1 MSLRILRASDP
12 SFEDAWGMLGGRQWA
27 RDALYGPESL
37 AFYRE
42 YAGVEEVEDL
52 SFIVAD
58 GGEGLIGTRVH
69 VFRNPSGAVEMSCYG
84 LPCLVGERASSA
96 APAREAARK
105 LARTEL
111 LEPFQKRGAARL
123 VFRDGLDDGRLS
135 YLGRALLS
143 EGATA
148 SPHLSQMIDLT
159 QPEDKLRAALT
170 KTVRWSINW
179 GMKTLDIRVLDRAT
193 IAASDMQAFR
203 ELHIEVAGRETRS
216 PKTWDRQFDIVKA
229 GGGFVVLG
237 YLDGALVTAAL
248 FLTSPRHCFYG
259 VSASKRE
266 LFDKPIGH
274 AVIWS
279 AMLKAKSEGI
289 GLFEMGEQRFPKL
302 STPPPSDKEIGI
314 SFFKRSFG
322 GETEAYLDL
331 LLQPEAA
338 GTMA

>member
-1 MSLRILRASDP
+1 MSLRILRAGDP
-12 SFEDAWGMLGGRQWA
+12 SFEEAWGMLGGRQWA
-27 RDALYGPESL
+27 RDALYGAESL

-42 YAGVEEVEDL
+42 YAGIEDWEDL
-52 SFIVAD
+52 SFVVAD
-58 GGEGLIGTRVH
+58 GAEGLIGARVYA
-69 VFRNPSGAVEMSCYG
+69 FRNQAGAVEMSCYG
-84 LPCLVGERASSA
+84 LPCLVGEQVSVA
-96 APAREAARK
+96 APARDAARK

-123 VFRDGLDDGRLS
+123 LLRDGLDDGRLS

-148 SPHLSQMIDLT
+148 TPHLSQMIDLT

-193 IAASDMQAFR
+193 ITASDMAAFR
-203 ELHIEVAGRETRS
+203 DLHIEVAGRETRT
-216 PKTWDRQFDIVKA
+216 PKTWDRQLEIVKA

-237 YLDGALVTAAL
+237 YIADTLVTAAL

-302 STPPPSDKEIGI
+302 ATPPPSDKEIGI

-322 GETEAYLDL
+322 GDTEAYLHL
-331 LLQPEAA
+331 LLQPQASGA
-338 GTMA
+338 TT